1 MEKYPA
7 CSPISLVDTW
17 LILLKSASCSAGS
30 STHKCQFWP
39 VSTYFSFENW
49 HVLET
54 SGYCWSMAWNS
65 LQNLKIT
72 VQPGITESFW
82 QRFFQIIYYLRKMMI
97 WKPWNLEMC
106 EIPQFGMCF
115 IPAELGM
122 NTIVLVL
129 KSCGAGFNKCKV
141 IYAR

>member
-7 CSPISLVDTW
+7 CNPISLEDTW

-49 HVLET
+49 HVLEM

-72 VQPGITESFW
+72 VQPEITESFW
-82 QRFFQIIYYLRKMMI
+82 QRFFQIIYYLNDD

-106 EIPQFGMCF
+106 EIRQFGMF
-115 IPAELGM
+115 SIPAELGM
-122 NTIVLVL
+122 NTIVLAL
-129 KSCGAGFNKCKV
+129 KSCIAGLTKCKV